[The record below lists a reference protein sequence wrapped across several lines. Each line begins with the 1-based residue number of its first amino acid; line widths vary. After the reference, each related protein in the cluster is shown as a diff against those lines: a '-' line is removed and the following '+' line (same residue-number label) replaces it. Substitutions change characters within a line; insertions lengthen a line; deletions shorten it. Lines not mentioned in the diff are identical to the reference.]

1 MKLPKEL
8 REKQELRTPGGRTKF
23 CSILDCRKEAVRSLS
38 ENKWKDYVEQ
48 ANLSY
53 KENRLNKIYLCKKH
67 YKQAK
72 KVRQKEEKQFRKK
85 GFLDDAR
92 PSGRQRL

>member
-8 REKQELRTPGGRTKF
+8 REKQELQTSGGKAKA
-23 CSILDCRKEAVRSLS
+23 CSVVDCRKQAVRSLS

-48 ANLSY
+48 ANLTY
-53 KENRLNKIYLCKKH
+53 KENRLHKIYLCKKH
-67 YKQAK
+67 YKEAK
-72 KVRQKEEKQFRKK
+72 KVRQKDEKQFTKK

-92 PSGRQRL
+92 PSGRERY